1 MKWWMVNLMSD
12 ITHHTISL
20 IVSHGFNALSRIVG
34 LFSGRGFVIDTI
46 TFGDAEVPGMARVTI
61 TTHGDKRI
69 IEQITHQL
77 EKLVDVV
84 SVTDLTFGPFVARE
98 LALIKVEVTMENRSE
113 IMQVANVFRAKII
126 DISPKSLTI
135 ELTGGKDKVDA
146 AISMFRPFGLREVA
160 RTGSVAL
167 SREYQGTT

>member
-1 MKWWMVNLMSD
+1 
-12 ITHHTISL
+12 
-20 IVSHGFNALSRIVG
+20 
-34 LFSGRGFVIDTI
+34 
-46 TFGDAEVPGMARVTI
+46 
-61 TTHGDKRI
+61 
-69 IEQITHQL
+69 
-77 EKLVDVV
+77 
-84 SVTDLTFGPFVARE
+84 
-98 LALIKVEVTMENRSE
+98 MENRSE